1 MRSILIEISSL
12 YLGGAKNLQT
22 KQDITSLG
30 IQETLCVNCQL
41 LPLPSAAGK
50 ETLRVGH
57 HLLLL
62 QRNAWDCRYHIK
74 NTWIMNVK

>member
-1 MRSILIEISSL
+1 MRSILTGISGLCLEGGGEI
-12 YLGGAKNLQT
+12 QT

-30 IQETLCVNCQL
+30 TEETLCVNCQL

-62 QRNAWDCRYHIK
+62 
-74 NTWIMNVK
+74 